1 MGELAL
7 FAQPGIQFR
16 CDPDDGPVGHR
27 WPNAATRLTLT
38 VTEIDR
44 SAPAEFKCARWA
56 ITRRWGG
63 RSSLA
68 QAKLNL
74 LIDHTD
80 ARLERVM
87 EALVRPVERANWNA
101 NHYDRLAVR
110 LDQTVTGLRGP
121 GLCLT
126 LSATPARWTATR
138 PSSWMECATRASNH
152 HRILWTEVLEKS
164 QPQRYT
170 LDRWN
175 LPRFVGHRDCHL
187 LDPRKPLL

>member
-138 PSSWMECATRASNH
+138 PSSWMECAHPGIEPSPY
-152 HRILWTEVLEKS
+152 S
-164 QPQRYT
+164 
-170 LDRWN
+170 LDRSAGEIPTTEIYFGQME
-175 LPRFVGHRDCHL
+175 LATFCGHRDCHL